1 MVLTSKFVHVSPG
14 HTLACYHT
22 FGGTSGVKKNPPFS
36 LPAAAP
42 RVHPQ
47 IFRISWLYSFTLPW
61 NFHKQNPHHCLLST
75 SMLRESLLAL
85 TGVYTPDCSCTLPLS
100 KHDKPSTEFQVVV
113 PLTSSSRSCTQNIH
127 GCLQLWPTRN
137 SHLRYNKNALR

>member
-61 NFHKQNPHHCLLST
+61 NFHKQNPHHCVLST
-75 SMLRESLLAL
+75 STLQESLLAL
-85 TGVYTPDCSCTLPLS
+85 TGVYTTSRSCTLLLS
-100 KHDKPSTEFQVVV
+100 KHDKPSTEFQVAV
-113 PLTSSSRSCTQNIH
+113 PLTSSSRSRTRNTH

-137 SHLRYNKNALR
+137 SHLRHNKNALR